1 MVSPMREKRVWPPQ
15 DKDAD
20 GETAAA
26 FEAAVAVVKETVVRS
41 GEVLVSAKEDL
52 SNHQRWLKV
61 QTAAVEADRERHAR
75 WLQRQRERQEAIE
88 RREKRRARRRAR
100 RQAAARSLK
109 DGVAAAVFAVR
120 STVWRLFAT
129 IAAGLNAIDATAFN
143 GVRWI
148 GARFRGAALYVGGA
162 LWRAAFL
169 AGIQLRAVA
178 RVVYSSLASGLG
190 SLRVLLAGSAARAG
204 AKVNTVAPVVGNV
217 LGRFFGAVAAST
229 RNASDGLGQWLR
241 ASSPWLSDK
250 ADNLGRSVGA
260 RIAPAFSFVSAR
272 AQAFAP
278 VLSERIAKAGAVAGT
293 HLRGSA
299 LRAKSLVE
307 WSKAPAV
314 DAENAVSL
322 PHRLGRFDLSQML
335 IIAGTLLLV
344 FGALMLGGGLL
355 LRTGKPSMVAAASPS
370 EPIAWLFEHDNLAL
384 DERSVFTFAAMQ
396 EGTRIKGFAI
406 GGVNMSDQ
414 TLDAVGSVI
423 KPDHK
428 AKDVKLALSVE
439 MPDEQAGVTKTFEP
453 GVPGAIPPEA
463 QFKLLFAFPEDGGM
477 TPGEVL
483 STFGGVMLKVRYEVA
498 GKDKSFIHYL
508 SPAFLER
515 QLAEIMAEAKGS

>member
-1 MVSPMREKRVWPPQ
+1 M
-15 DKDAD
+15 
-20 GETAAA
+20 
-26 FEAAVAVVKETVVRS
+26 
-41 GEVLVSAKEDL
+41 
-52 SNHQRWLKV
+52 
-61 QTAAVEADRERHAR
+61 
-75 WLQRQRERQEAIE
+75 
-88 RREKRRARRRAR
+88 
-100 RQAAARSLK
+100 
-109 DGVAAAVFAVR
+109 
-120 STVWRLFAT
+120 
-129 IAAGLNAIDATAFN
+129 
-143 GVRWI
+143 
-148 GARFRGAALYVGGA
+148 
-162 LWRAAFL
+162 
-169 AGIQLRAVA
+169 
-178 RVVYSSLASGLG
+178 
-190 SLRVLLAGSAARAG
+190 
-204 AKVNTVAPVVGNV
+204 
-217 LGRFFGAVAAST
+217 
-229 RNASDGLGQWLR
+229 
-241 ASSPWLSDK
+241 
-250 ADNLGRSVGA
+250 
-260 RIAPAFSFVSAR
+260 
-272 AQAFAP
+272 
-278 VLSERIAKAGAVAGT
+278 LSERIAKAGAVAGT
-293 HLRGSA
+293 HLRGGA

-428 AKDVKLALSVE
+428 AKDVKLALGVE
-439 MPDEQAGVTKTFEP
+439 MPDEQAGGTKTFEP
-453 GVPGAIPPEA
+453 GVLGAIPPEA

>member
-1 MVSPMREKRVWPPQ
+1 M
-15 DKDAD
+15 
-20 GETAAA
+20 
-26 FEAAVAVVKETVVRS
+26 
-41 GEVLVSAKEDL
+41 
-52 SNHQRWLKV
+52 
-61 QTAAVEADRERHAR
+61 
-75 WLQRQRERQEAIE
+75 
-88 RREKRRARRRAR
+88 
-100 RQAAARSLK
+100 
-109 DGVAAAVFAVR
+109 
-120 STVWRLFAT
+120 
-129 IAAGLNAIDATAFN
+129 
-143 GVRWI
+143 
-148 GARFRGAALYVGGA
+148 
-162 LWRAAFL
+162 
-169 AGIQLRAVA
+169 
-178 RVVYSSLASGLG
+178 
-190 SLRVLLAGSAARAG
+190 
-204 AKVNTVAPVVGNV
+204 
-217 LGRFFGAVAAST
+217 
-229 RNASDGLGQWLR
+229 
-241 ASSPWLSDK
+241 
-250 ADNLGRSVGA
+250 
-260 RIAPAFSFVSAR
+260 
-272 AQAFAP
+272 
-278 VLSERIAKAGAVAGT
+278 LSERIAKAGAVAGT
-293 HLRGSA
+293 HLRGGA

-414 TLDAVGSVI
+414 TLDAVESVI

-428 AKDVKLALSVE
+428 AKDVKLALGVE
-439 MPDEQAGVTKTFEP
+439 MPDEQAGGTKTFEP